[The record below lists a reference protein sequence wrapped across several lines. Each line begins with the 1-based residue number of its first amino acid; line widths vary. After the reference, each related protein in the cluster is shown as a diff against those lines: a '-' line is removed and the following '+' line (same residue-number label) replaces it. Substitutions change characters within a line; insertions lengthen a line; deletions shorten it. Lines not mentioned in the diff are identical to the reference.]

1 MNIGIDV
8 DGVLNN
14 YNAYQ
19 KKEGKKYFKKK
30 IINPYG
36 YDLQEMFGITKEEDH
51 QFWKEHILNYATK
64 FKARPYASKV
74 IKKLRQNGHKII
86 IITARSSSSIPKEDM
101 HNILINWLKEN
112 QIEYDELIM
121 TNTNKAKICLDKHID
136 IMIEDSPDKII
147 PISKNTK
154 TICFYADYN
163 KFLNVK
169 NMIRVKSWKEV
180 EKAIKKERNN
190 HSFSQSTF

>member
-64 FKARPYASKV
+64 FKLVPMLPR
-74 IKKLRQNGHKII
+74 
-86 IITARSSSSIPKEDM
+86 
-101 HNILINWLKEN
+101 
-112 QIEYDELIM
+112 
-121 TNTNKAKICLDKHID
+121 
-136 IMIEDSPDKII
+136 
-147 PISKNTK
+147 
-154 TICFYADYN
+154 
-163 KFLNVK
+163 
-169 NMIRVKSWKEV
+169 
-180 EKAIKKERNN
+180 
-190 HSFSQSTF
+190 